1 MNARSPTFSWFGL
14 NLPASRTYVG
24 YAGAGEDE
32 DAVVAYLDRLVV
44 NEVRSRKRRRTTAR
58 RRAHLLDARP
68 LCDPTAAQGD
78 RAAVLAALGQLPARR
93 REALVLRFWLD
104 LPVQQIADAMGTRPG
119 TVKSQLS
126 RGMAAVESLLGR
138 DVEVDR

>member
-1 MNARSPTFSWFGL
+1 
-14 NLPASRTYVG
+14 
-24 YAGAGEDE
+24 
-32 DAVVAYLDRLVV
+32 
-44 NEVRSRKRRRTTAR
+44 
-58 RRAHLLDARP
+58 H
-68 LCDPTAAQGD
+68 GD